1 MIRLR
6 SEVSERI
13 APYRFPNRLFFAMAD
28 TSRRVVVTG
37 MGALT
42 PLGLS
47 VTDYWDGLVDGRSG
61 AATIESFD
69 PEGLRVTFACEL
81 DGFDAEDYLDAKQAR
96 RLDPF
101 CQYAMVTAEQAVH
114 DAGLEPDAMAQEE
127 KDRVGVIYG
136 TGIGGMQVF
145 RDQTEYFLENDEAQT
160 SPFFIPM
167 LIPDMAAGQ
176 IAMKHGFRG
185 PNHAMISACA
195 TGNHNIGD
203 AYRLIREGDM
213 DAAVCGGTDACV
225 TRLGIAGF
233 ASMRAL
239 STRNDD
245 PAHASRPFDADRDGF
260 VMGEGAGALFIESL
274 ERAQER
280 GAPIYAEIEGIGM
293 SADAHHL
300 TAPDPEGGGVCL
312 ALERVLDNAGIDPA
326 DIDYVNAHGTST
338 PLGDK
343 AETKALKKV
352 FGDHAYDLN
361 VSSTKSMTG
370 HLLGA
375 AGAIEAIASIQA
387 LRHDVVPPTINFEEP
402 DPDCDLN
409 YTFNEAEERS
419 VNLALSN
426 AFGFG
431 GHNTSLAFSAFD
443 G

>member
-1 MIRLR
+1 
-6 SEVSERI
+6 
-13 APYRFPNRLFFAMAD
+13 
-28 TSRRVVVTG
+28 
-37 MGALT
+37 
-42 PLGLS
+42 
-47 VTDYWDGLVDGRSG
+47 
-61 AATIESFD
+61 
-69 PEGLRVTFACEL
+69 
-81 DGFDAEDYLDAKQAR
+81 
-96 RLDPF
+96 
-101 CQYAMVTAEQAVH
+101 
-114 DAGLEPDAMAQEE
+114 
-127 KDRVGVIYG
+127 
-136 TGIGGMQVF
+136 MQVF
-145 RDQTEYFLENDEAQT
+145 RDQTEYFLNNDEAQT

-167 LIPDMAAGQ
+167 LIPDIAAGQ
-176 IAMKHGFRG
+176 IAMQHGFRG

-213 DAAVCGGTDACV
+213 DGALCGGTDACV

-245 PAHASRPFDADRDGF
+245 PATASRPFDANRDGF

-274 ERAQER
+274 ERAQDR

-293 SADAHHL
+293 SADAYHL
-300 TAPDPEGGGVCL
+300 TAPDPDGEGVCL
-312 ALERVLDNAGIDPA
+312 ALNSVLDNAGIDPS
-326 DIDYVNAHGTST
+326 DVDYINAHGTST
-338 PLGDK
+338 PQGDV
-343 AETKALKKV
+343 AETQALKKV
-352 FGDHAYDLN
+352 FGEHAYDLN

-387 LRHDVVPPTINFEEP
+387 IRHNIVPPTINFEEP

-409 YTFNEAEERS
+409 YTFNETEERP
-419 VNLALSN
+419 VNLAMSN

-431 GHNTSLAFSAFD
+431 GHNTSVAFSAFD

>member
-1 MIRLR
+1 
-6 SEVSERI
+6 
-13 APYRFPNRLFFAMAD
+13 MAD

-42 PLGLS
+42 PLGLT
-47 VTDYWDGLVDGRSG
+47 VDDYWNGLVEGESG

-69 PEGLRVTFACEL
+69 PEGLRTTFACEL
-81 DGFDAEDYLDAKQAR
+81 DGFDPEDYIDAKQAR
-96 RLDPF
+96 RMDPF
-101 CQYAMVTAEQAVH
+101 CQYALASAQQAVD
-114 DAGLEPDAMAQEE
+114 DAGLDPEAMPQEK
-127 KDRVGVIYG
+127 KDRIGVIFG

-145 RDQTEYFLENDEAQT
+145 RDQTEYFLNNDEAQT

-167 LIPDMAAGQ
+167 LIPDIAAGQ
-176 IAMKHGFRG
+176 IAMQHGFRG

-213 DAAVCGGTDACV
+213 DGALCGGTDACV

-245 PAHASRPFDADRDGF
+245 PATASRPFDANRDGF

-274 ERAQER
+274 ERAQDR

-293 SADAHHL
+293 SADAYHL
-300 TAPDPEGGGVCL
+300 TAPDPDGEGVCL
-312 ALERVLDNAGIDPA
+312 ALNSVLDNAGIDPS
-326 DIDYVNAHGTST
+326 DVDYINAHGTST
-338 PLGDK
+338 PQGDV
-343 AETKALKKV
+343 AETQALKKV
-352 FGDHAYDLN
+352 FGEHAYDLN

-387 LRHDVVPPTINFEEP
+387 IRHNIVPPTINFEEP

-409 YTFNEAEERS
+409 YTFNETEERP
-419 VNLALSN
+419 VNLAMSN

-431 GHNTSLAFSAFD
+431 GHNTSVAFSAFD

>member
-1 MIRLR
+1 
-6 SEVSERI
+6 
-13 APYRFPNRLFFAMAD
+13 
-28 TSRRVVVTG
+28 

-42 PLGLS
+42 PLGPT
-47 VTDYWDGLVDGRSG
+47 VEEYWNGLVAGRSG
-61 AATIESFD
+61 AATIGSFD

-81 DGFDAEDYLDAKQAR
+81 EGFDVEEHLDAKQAR
-96 RLDPF
+96 RMDPF
-101 CQYAMVTAEQAVH
+101 CQYALVSAEQAIH
-114 DAGLEPDAMAQEE
+114 DAGLDPDTMPQEE
-127 KDRVGVIYG
+127 KDRIGVIVG

-145 RDQTEYFLENDEAQT
+145 RDQTEYFLDNDEART

-167 LIPDMAAGQ
+167 LIPDIAAGQ
-176 IAMKHGFRG
+176 IAMQHGFRG
-185 PNHAMISACA
+185 PNHAMVSACA

-245 PAHASRPFDADRDGF
+245 PAHASRPFDAHRDGF
-260 VMGEGAGALFIESL
+260 VMGEGAGALFVESL
-274 ERAQER
+274 ERARER
-280 GAPIYAEIEGIGM
+280 GAPIYAEVEGIGM

-312 ALERVLDNAGIDPA
+312 ALERVLENAGIAPA

-338 PLGDK
+338 PLGDE

-352 FGDHAYDLN
+352 FGDHAYEFN

-375 AGAIEAIASIQA
+375 AGAVEAIAAIQA
-387 LRHDVVPPTINFEEP
+387 LRHDVVPPTINFEEA

-409 YTFNEAEERS
+409 YTFNEAEERP
-419 VNLALSN
+419 VDLALSN

-431 GHNTSLAFSAFD
+431 GHNTSVAFSVFED
-443 G
+443 

>member
-1 MIRLR
+1 
-6 SEVSERI
+6 
-13 APYRFPNRLFFAMAD
+13 
-28 TSRRVVVTG
+28 

-47 VTDYWDGLVDGRSG
+47 VDEYWEGLVEGQSG
-61 AATIESFD
+61 GATIESFD

-81 DGFDAEDYLDAKQAR
+81 DGFDPEDYLPAKQAR
-96 RLDPF
+96 RVDPF
-101 CQYAMVTAEQAVH
+101 SQYALVTADQAVQ
-114 DAGLEPDAMAQEE
+114 DAGLDPEAMPQDE

-136 TGIGGMQVF
+136 TGIGGIKTF
-145 RDQTEYFLENDEAQT
+145 REQTEEFIESGETRT
-160 SPFFIPM
+160 SPFFIPT
-167 LIPDMAAGQ
+167 LIPDIAAGQ
-176 IAMKHGFRG
+176 IAMAHGFRG
-185 PNHAMISACA
+185 PNHAMVSACA

-203 AYRLIREGDM
+203 AYRMIREGDM

-245 PAHASRPFDADRDGF
+245 PARASRPFDADRDGF
-260 VMGEGAGALFIESL
+260 VMGEGAGALFVESL
-274 ERAQER
+274 EHAKARDAN
-280 GAPIYAEIEGIGM
+280 IYAEIIGIGM

-312 ALERVLDNAGIDPA
+312 ALNRVLDNA
-326 DIDYVNAHGTST
+326 DIEATDVDYINAHGTST

-375 AGAIEAIASIQA
+375 AGAVEAIATIQA
-387 LRHDVVPPTINFEEP
+387 LRHDVVPPTINFETP
-402 DPDCDLN
+402 DPDCDLD
-409 YTFNEAEERS
+409 YTFNEAEERP
-419 VNLALSN
+419 VTVALSN

-431 GHNTSLAFSAFD
+431 GHNTSLALRAYD
-443 G
+443 E

>member
-1 MIRLR
+1 
-6 SEVSERI
+6 
-13 APYRFPNRLFFAMAD
+13 MAG

-47 VTDYWDGLVDGRSG
+47 VDSYWDGLVEGESG

-81 DGFDAEDYLDAKQAR
+81 DGFDPEDHLPAKQAR
-96 RLDPF
+96 RVDPF
-101 CQYAMVTAEQAVH
+101 SQYALVTAEQAVQ
-114 DAGLEPDAMAQEE
+114 DAGLDPEAMSQEE
-127 KDRVGVIYG
+127 KDRVGVVYG
-136 TGIGGMQVF
+136 TGIGGIQTF
-145 RDQTEYFLENDEAQT
+145 RDQTEEFLDSGEKRT
-160 SPFFIPM
+160 SPFFIPT
-167 LIPDMAAGQ
+167 LIPDIAAGQ
-176 IAMKHGFRG
+176 IAMAHGFRG
-185 PNHAMISACA
+185 PNHAVVSACA

-203 AYRLIREGDM
+203 AYRMIREGDM
-213 DAAVCGGTDACV
+213 DAALCGGTDACV

-245 PAHASRPFDADRDGF
+245 PAHASRPFDAHRDGF
-260 VMGEGAGALFIESL
+260 VMGEGAGALFVESL
-274 ERAQER
+274 ERAKAR
-280 GAPIYAEIEGIGM
+280 GADIYAEILGIGM

-312 ALERVLDNAGIDPA
+312 ALNRVLDNAEIDPT
-326 DIDYVNAHGTST
+326 DVDYINAHGTST
-338 PLGDK
+338 PLGDE
-343 AETKALKKV
+343 AETQALKKV
-352 FGDHAYDLN
+352 FGEHAYELN

-375 AGAIEAIASIQA
+375 AGAVEAIAVIQA
-387 LRHDVVPPTINFEEP
+387 LRHDVVPPTINFEEA
-402 DPDCDLN
+402 DPACDLD

-419 VNLALSN
+419 VTIALSN

-431 GHNTSLAFSAFD
+431 GHNTSLALRAYD
-443 G
+443 E

>member
-1 MIRLR
+1 M
-6 SEVSERI
+6 
-13 APYRFPNRLFFAMAD
+13 D
-28 TSRRVVVTG
+28 TPSRRVVVTG

-42 PLGLS
+42 PLGPT
-47 VTDYWDGLVDGRSG
+47 VEEYWDGLVAGRSG
-61 AATIESFD
+61 AATIGSFD

-81 DGFDAEDYLDAKQAR
+81 EGFDVEEHLDAKQAR
-96 RLDPF
+96 RMDPF
-101 CQYAMVTAEQAVH
+101 CQYALVSAEQAIH
-114 DAGLEPDAMAQEE
+114 DAGLDPDTMPQEE
-127 KDRVGVIYG
+127 KDRIGVIVG

-145 RDQTEYFLENDEAQT
+145 RDQTEYFLDNDEART

-167 LIPDMAAGQ
+167 LIPDIAAGQ
-176 IAMKHGFRG
+176 IAMQHGFRG
-185 PNHAMISACA
+185 PNHAMVSACA

-245 PAHASRPFDADRDGF
+245 PAHASRPFDAHRDGF
-260 VMGEGAGALFIESL
+260 VMGEGAGALFVESL
-274 ERAQER
+274 ERARER
-280 GAPIYAEIEGIGM
+280 GAPIYAEVEGIGM

-312 ALERVLDNAGIDPA
+312 ALERVLENAGIAPA

-338 PLGDK
+338 PLGDE

-352 FGDHAYDLN
+352 FGDHAYEFN

-375 AGAIEAIASIQA
+375 AGAVEAIAAIQA
-387 LRHDVVPPTINFEEP
+387 LRHDVVPPTINFEEA
-402 DPDCDLN
+402 DPDCDLH
-409 YTFNEAEERS
+409 YTFNEAEERP
-419 VNLALSN
+419 VDLALSN

-431 GHNTSLAFSAFD
+431 GHNTSVAFSVFED
-443 G
+443 